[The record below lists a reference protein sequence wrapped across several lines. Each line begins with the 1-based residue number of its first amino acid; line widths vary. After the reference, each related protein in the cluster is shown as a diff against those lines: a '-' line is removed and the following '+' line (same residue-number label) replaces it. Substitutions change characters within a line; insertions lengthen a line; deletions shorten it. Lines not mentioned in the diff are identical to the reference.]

1 MVLIDMCGIVTANL
15 CLGLADVPCSLRRPG
30 DAEALCTLEVTF
42 PERTRVVSFGV
53 IASARNCQ
61 LNSADRGG
69 YIDTVRG
76 TAIEGKTDLYWL
88 AYRAPQ
94 PLDVQSLSFQVRA
107 LDGSCFYRGGAE
119 RACRVLPGCCCVLCW
134 QLKPSAGETL
144 RLRCVAIC
152 NEDIPAE
159 QQQQQQTSAAA
170 TRGRIPVRTLSLH
183 SFCYFSLWELP
194 SDRTRCAGWR
204 RTSWISIR
212 FDCCYRPRRRAS
224 PTLCWGTATA
234 RYHALTFEMCR
245 RVDRILSAQW
255 HALDLL
261 SHTQGLGSLW
271 M

>member
-61 LNSADRGG
+61 LNSAERGG

-76 TAIEGKTDLYWL
+76 TAIEGETDLYWL

-159 QQQQQQTSAAA
+159 QQQQQTSAAA

-183 SFCYFSLWELP
+183 SCSLASVCVSCPLTERGVRGGVGP
-194 SDRTRCAGWR
+194 AG
-204 RTSWISIR
+204 
-212 FDCCYRPRRRAS
+212 YRSNSTAVTALSAGHRQRRARG
-224 PTLCWGTATA
+224 PPRQGTT
-234 RYHALTFEMCR
+234 H
-245 RVDRILSAQW
+245 
-255 HALDLL
+255 
-261 SHTQGLGSLW
+261 
-271 M
+271 